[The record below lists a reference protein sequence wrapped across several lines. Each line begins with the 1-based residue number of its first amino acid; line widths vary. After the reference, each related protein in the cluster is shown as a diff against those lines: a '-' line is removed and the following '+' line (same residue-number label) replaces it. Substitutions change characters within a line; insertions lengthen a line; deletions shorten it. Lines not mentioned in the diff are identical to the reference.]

1 MKSNL
6 PPVPSGA
13 NQLAT
18 RRFLI
23 TWIIHM
29 LKWPTTRPPYQ
40 RRRRG
45 LAIRALL
52 CQNLLLTLHPTSTP
66 CAVKRNGGWEVLHKK
81 AYINAYSWLSENLA
95 IFRITVKDSATV
107 DATGMYIPIRL
118 ISSLMLEMSLGYSH
132 TAWSLRWSIHCD
144 GPGQMP
150 LKAEWATVRLPLF
163 FLLTNSHSELVENIH
178 SPMAN

>member
-23 TWIIHM
+23 TGIIHM

-132 TAWSLRWSIHCD
+132 IRRGVFVAQSTVM
-144 GPGQMP
+144 GQAKC
-150 LKAEWATVRLPLF
+150 LWKRSEQ
-163 FLLTNSHSELVENIH
+163 LLGSRFSFY
-178 SPMAN
+178 